1 MTTLPGI
8 KHTATDVASRTQA
21 MLSESELV
29 QAMFDVGYST
39 PNTAPG
45 GLCSALRGAPVHP
58 GTRPA
63 PRRPDASGHAVR
75 RVG

>member
-1 MTTLPGI
+1 MITLPGI

-29 QAMFDVGYST
+29 QAMFDVGYSL

-45 GLCSALRGAPVHP
+45 E
-58 GTRPA
+58 
-63 PRRPDASGHAVR
+63 
-75 RVG
+75 